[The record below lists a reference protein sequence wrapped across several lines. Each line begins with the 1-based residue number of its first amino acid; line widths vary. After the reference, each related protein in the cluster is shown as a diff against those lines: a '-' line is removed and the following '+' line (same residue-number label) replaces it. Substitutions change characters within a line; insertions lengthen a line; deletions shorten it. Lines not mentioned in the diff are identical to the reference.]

1 MRVCRTCVL
10 VFAVRPYKWAHLENI
25 GDAWDQAP
33 STHVHSF
40 LWGPQ
45 EGWGCPSSSRC
56 EQSVLISSLLS
67 CEVYTPRTGHA
78 VVNEVGTAQ
87 PLPDAWGIKSRFPQ
101 AMLEVTPQILLAFGK
116 PTRAHIDIHF
126 DISIPD
132 RGRCLLPVWRH

>member
-1 MRVCRTCVL
+1 MQNMCSCVCS
-10 VFAVRPYKWAHLENI
+10 
-25 GDAWDQAP
+25 QALQVGSLGEHRGCLGP
-33 STHVHSF
+33 STKHACVIPSCGGSGG
-40 LWGPQ
+40 L
-45 EGWGCPSSSRC
+45 GCPSSSRC